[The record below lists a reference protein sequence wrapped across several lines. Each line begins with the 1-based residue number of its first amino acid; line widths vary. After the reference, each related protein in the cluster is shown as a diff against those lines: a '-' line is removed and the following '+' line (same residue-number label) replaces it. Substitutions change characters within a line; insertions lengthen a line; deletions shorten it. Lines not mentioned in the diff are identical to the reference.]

1 MSNATIT
8 YVVGAS
14 AGLFS
19 LAAFTGWVLIPAW
32 RAYSGGW
39 QRAAAVFLSL
49 YVLLAMVGAGVA
61 AGLLVVYFWD
71 RIG

>member
-8 YVVGAS
+8 YIVWGGTGV
-14 AGLFS
+14 FS
-19 LAAFTGWVLIPAW
+19 LAAFTAWVLVPAW
-32 RAYSGGW
+32 KAYSSGW
-39 QRAAAVFLSL
+39 QRAAAVFLSF
-49 YVLLAMVGAGVA
+49 YVLLAMIGAGVG